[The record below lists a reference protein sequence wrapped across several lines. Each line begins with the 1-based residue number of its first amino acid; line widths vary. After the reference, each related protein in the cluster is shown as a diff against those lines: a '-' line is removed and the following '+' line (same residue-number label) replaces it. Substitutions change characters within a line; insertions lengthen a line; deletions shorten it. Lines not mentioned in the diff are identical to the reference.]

1 MKSVMSSS
9 SRFGARAVTRTR
21 RYTHAPGYK
30 LSRAARAPRRREK
43 GAAAVARTYS
53 RIGYCVMAD
62 ACLDS
67 RRNVRSGT
75 PLKTR
80 NKSLTLN
87 QLENSKLTLRLLY
100 FRRLMRSLFV

>member
-30 LSRAARAPRRREK
+30 FEVESRRARARGAKRGQRPSRARIRELAK
-43 GAAAVARTYS
+43 
-53 RIGYCVMAD
+53 YCVMAD

-87 QLENSKLTLRLLY
+87 QLENSKLT
-100 FRRLMRSLFV
+100 